1 MRFIKTNFSDG
12 VLVGMVITLVLIFS
26 YQLYKYNTI
35 KGQISGNYN
44 PDTKEIWCTSQEACW
59 HEEGHKKDASLGWPS
74 TSKAFIDAVDYRLET
89 ISYPGIN
96 SPYLILKCNFLGI
109 DCSEEWG
116 GYTELYADLW
126 KEAKG
131 DINNIDPQLQQ
142 FFK

>member
-1 MRFIKTNFSDG
+1 MKMSWLDG
-12 VLVGMVITLVLIFS
+12 ILIGIVVGLSLVLT
-26 YQLYKYNTI
+26 YKLYKYNTI
-35 KGQISGNYN
+35 MGQIAGNYN
-44 PDTKEIWCTSQEACW
+44 PDTKEIWCTSEDICN
-59 HEEGHKKDASLGWPS
+59 HEEGHKLDASLGWIS

-96 SPYLILKCNFLGI
+96 APYLILNCNFLGI
-109 DCSEEWG
+109 DCSQKWG